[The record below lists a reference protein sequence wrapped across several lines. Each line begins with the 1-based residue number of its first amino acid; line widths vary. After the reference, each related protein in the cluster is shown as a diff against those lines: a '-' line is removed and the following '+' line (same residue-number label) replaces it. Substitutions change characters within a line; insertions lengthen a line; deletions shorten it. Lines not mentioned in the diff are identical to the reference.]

1 MKSQSETLYSERVER
16 LETVRIAKEVNQIQ
30 FAKMLGI
37 KPASYSDIK
46 MGRSGISKN
55 VMWKLENELN
65 VSIKWLLTGT
75 GEMELVNNT
84 TDIPKEE
91 SLKAQ
96 NIPKSFSNEAAGLI
110 KQLYQIIEKKDQQI
124 HKKDEQ
130 IDKVLEMIE
139 RRDAQNKTL
148 LELLAE
154 KLEASNELVLSLTKK

>member
-1 MKSQSETLYSERVER
+1 MKLLSQIMYPERVER
-16 LETVRIAKEVNQIQ
+16 LEAVRIAKEVNQTQ
-30 FAKMLGI
+30 FAKILGI

-46 MGRSGISKN
+46 LGRSGISKN
-55 VMWKLENELN
+55 VIWKLENELN
-65 VSIKWLLTGT
+65 VNINWLLTGI

-84 TDIPKEE
+84 CDTSKGECV
-91 SLKAQ
+91 KAQ

-124 HKKDEQ
+124 DKKDEQ

-154 KLEASNELVLSLTKK
+154 KLETSNELVLSLTKK